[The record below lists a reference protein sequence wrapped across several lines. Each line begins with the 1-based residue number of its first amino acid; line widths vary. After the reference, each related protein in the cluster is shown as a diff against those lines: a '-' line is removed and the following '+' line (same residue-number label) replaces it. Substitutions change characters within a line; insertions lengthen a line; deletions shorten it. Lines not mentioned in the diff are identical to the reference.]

1 MGVSS
6 LVFAVPP
13 EGGFTS
19 VPHSTAYPH
28 RSDILSTD
36 FTSRPP
42 GGRSLETWER
52 LPKNAAL
59 NQSPRGG
66 LPRCPLT
73 LPALK
78 DGVSV
83 RGEKFGGGC

>member
-1 MGVSS
+1 MGVPS

-28 RSDILSTD
+28 RSDASPQ
-36 FTSRPP
+36 TSHSASPAV
-42 GGRSLETWER
+42 GQLETWKI

-59 NQSPRGG
+59 KQSPQGG
-66 LPRCPLT
+66 LPRRPLS
-73 LPALK
+73 LPRLK
-78 DGVSV
+78 AGVSH
-83 RGEKFGGGC
+83 GED

>member
-1 MGVSS
+1 MGVPS

-36 FTSRPP
+36 FTFRQP
-42 GGRSLETWER
+42 GGRSLETR
-52 LPKNAAL
+52 VMLPKRAAL
-59 NQSPRGG
+59 KQSPRGG
-66 LPRCPLT
+66 LPRRPLS

-78 DGVSV
+78 DGVS
-83 RGEKFGGGC
+83 RGEA

>member
-1 MGVSS
+1 MGVPS

-28 RSDILSTD
+28 RSDTSPQTSHPASPAVGLQETRGILTK
-36 FTSRPP
+36 TAT
-42 GGRSLETWER
+42 L
-52 LPKNAAL
+52 K
-59 NQSPRGG
+59 QSPSGG
-66 LPRCPLT
+66 LPRRPLS

-78 DGVSV
+78 CGVS
-83 RGEKFGGGC
+83 RGKSR

>member
-1 MGVSS
+1 MGVPS

-36 FTSRPP
+36 FTSRKPC
-42 GGRSLETWER
+42 GRSLETGDI
-52 LPKNAAL
+52 LPKNAVL
-59 NQSPRGG
+59 EQSPSVG
-66 LPRCPLT
+66 LPRRPLS
-73 LPALK
+73 LPSLK
-78 DGVSV
+78 AGVS
-83 RGEKFGGGC
+83 RGES

>member
-1 MGVSS
+1 MGVPS

-28 RSDILSTD
+28 RSDLLSTD
-36 FTSRPP
+36 FTFRQP
-42 GGRSLETWER
+42 GGRSLETGER

-59 NQSPRGG
+59 VESPRGG
-66 LPRCPLT
+66 LPRRPLS
-73 LPALK
+73 LPGLEAE
-78 DGVSV
+78 VS
-83 RGEKFGGGC
+83 RGED